1 MTFKGCTTAAQIIWD
16 WGWVW
21 KSTIVDSVDVGFR
34 LVSDDGAGFIGSV
47 AFMDSKFSNIGKAAI
62 IMSAPA
68 DKAGQAST
76 GLVLDNVNLGGNVV
90 DNSTNKVLGS
100 GYYQNV
106 CSIPWILVVLLTLLT
121 SPVHHRPRLR
131 QQRQAHLAH

>member
-34 LVSDDGAGFIGSV
+34 LISDDGSGFIGSV

-62 IMSAPA
+62 IMSSPA
-68 DKAGQAST
+68 DKAGAAST
-76 GLVLDNVNLGGNVV
+76 GLVLDNVDLGGKVV
-90 DNSTNKVLGS
+90 DNSTNQVLAS

-106 CSIPWILVVLLTLLT
+106 CFISLFLPFYT
-121 SPVHHRPRLR
+121 PP
-131 QQRQAHLAH
+131 